1 MIYLLAFVLG
11 SVACYVGLLSEIAE
25 SNIRYVKLGRKPD
38 AGAVLFPIFPLLPL
52 MFVGVAW
59 LLKVFIPAYATF
71 IFAGAFLVL
80 LVCWW
85 RSYARAK
92 AELKRVIDSQK
103 GNLG

>member
-1 MIYLLAFVLG
+1 
-11 SVACYVGLLSEIAE
+11 
-25 SNIRYVKLGRKPD
+25 
-38 AGAVLFPIFPLLPL
+38 